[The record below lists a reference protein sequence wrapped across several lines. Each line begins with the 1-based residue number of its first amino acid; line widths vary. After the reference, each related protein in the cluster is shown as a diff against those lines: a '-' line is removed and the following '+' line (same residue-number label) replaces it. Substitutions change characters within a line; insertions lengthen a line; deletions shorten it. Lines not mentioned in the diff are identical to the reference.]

1 MAMSYDLDETV
12 SAAQSGEPGA
22 FDDLVRA
29 TYSDTYSLA
38 LRLVGNAE
46 DAKDVAQDTYLR
58 AFKAL
63 SRFRGEANVATWLYR
78 ITSNC
83 ASTLITRRRKIDHD
97 ELTDDSPVADVR
109 PGNDPAINAETGD
122 LRAQI
127 IDALSEMPEKLRS
140 VIVLRDIYDLS
151 HEAIAKQL
159 DISETAAKVRLHRAR
174 HKLRELLFGD
184 EEATTTPTQ
193 GEEGTHAVERE
204 TQDTSTMAVVRRVK
218 ARAPRIGKDRT
229 AATLLDAEPKLA
241 KRHRNAANARSN
253 AVSEPQRTSGAN
265 SNTSTRATTAT
276 NAPALRPADHAPT
289 AEVA

>member
-1 MAMSYDLDETV
+1 MSYDLDETV

-97 ELTDDSPVADVR
+97 ELNEDSPVADVR

-184 EEATTTPTQ
+184 EEATETF
-193 GEEGTHAVERE
+193 ERE
-204 TQDTSTMAVVRRVK
+204 TQDTSTKAVVRRVTP
-218 ARAPRIGKDRT
+218 RAPQMTKRQKDQ
-229 AATLLDAEPKLA
+229 APK
-241 KRHRNAANARSN
+241 
-253 AVSEPQRTSGAN
+253 T
-265 SNTSTRATTAT
+265 
-276 NAPALRPADHAPT
+276 
-289 AEVA
+289 EVA

>member
-1 MAMSYDLDETV
+1 MSFDLDETV

-63 SRFRGEANVATWLYR
+63 SRFRGDANVATWLYR

-109 PGNDPAINAETGD
+109 QGNDPAINAETGD
-122 LRAQI
+122 LRSQI
-127 IDALSEMPEKLRS
+127 VEALNELPEKLRA

-151 HEAIAKQL
+151 HETIAKQL

-174 HKLRELLFGD
+174 QKLRELLFGD
-184 EEATTTPTQ
+184 EDANAQKNQTDEADGRKT
-193 GEEGTHAVERE
+193 VERE
-204 TQDTSTMAVVRRVK
+204 TQDTSTMDVVRRVK
-218 ARAPRIGKDRT
+218 ARAPRMGKDRT
-229 AATLLDAEPKLA
+229 IPSPVTAIRTAEQPL
-241 KRHRNAANARSN
+241 
-253 AVSEPQRTSGAN
+253 E
-265 SNTSTRATTAT
+265 
-276 NAPALRPADHAPT
+276 